1 MTAYNIIQKHP
12 EWLELMVC
20 GATPK
25 KDIQRVAKRHIEE
38 MEGKQNF
45 SKLISD
51 DIEELLKARY
61 SILKSP
67 LREEIENF
75 DGIEFDGVIIKPDYS
90 NIARKEH
97 LAEVCAIFVKAII
110 TELSGKAICTAAQ
123 VEEWRERYAVKLE
136 GLKGKDEKEKKRYCN
151 VPDCVKSIVNDQA
164 KKIYAGLAKYG
175 YIDCAESTFLWY
187 FGNKTRREAKQPQK
201 IKWITEDQKDGV
213 KIFAFIWKCLYRFAE
228 TGDIEKETD
237 VSWQI
242 IDKYFDVPQAWL
254 SKTLREEARQAINSK
269 KRNDEIS
276 RIKEI
281 FSDITKEVNKKAEDF
296 NRERVRL
303 EIQEN
308 RRRKNDPD
316 PKERSKYIPD
326 LDVL

>member
-12 EWLELMVC
+12 EWLELMAC

-136 GLKGKDEKEKKRYCN
+136 GLKGKTTTAKAGNETRSLEPILYSRAKQIYKALIEYSLIDCEESDFTNLFCVAPGKHYDKAPNTIEWKGKVKRELAIFWEGICFFANCSRTEWEQLPLYINTDLQANKGDLKDAKKDRNTYFSHKIKRIFDNILEKENEENKNKEI
-151 VPDCVKSIVNDQA
+151 DALAEAKAD
-164 KKIYAGLAKYG
+164 KKISEL
-175 YIDCAESTFLWY
+175 F
-187 FGNKTRREAKQPQK
+187 K
-201 IKWITEDQKDGV
+201 I
-213 KIFAFIWKCLYRFAE
+213 
-228 TGDIEKETD
+228 
-237 VSWQI
+237 
-242 IDKYFDVPQAWL
+242 
-254 SKTLREEARQAINSK
+254 
-269 KRNDEIS
+269 
-276 RIKEI
+276 
-281 FSDITKEVNKKAEDF
+281 
-296 NRERVRL
+296 
-303 EIQEN
+303 
-308 RRRKNDPD
+308 
-316 PKERSKYIPD
+316 
-326 LDVL
+326 

>member
-1 MTAYNIIQKHP
+1 MTAYEVIQQHP
-12 EWLELMVC
+12 EWVESER
-20 GATPK
+20 TPK
-25 KDIQRVAKRHIEE
+25 AAIQERAKRYVEDYKGNDNFANGITKDLDDLLSLRDATNDFAGVVAD
-38 MEGKQNF
+38 GKTAQANTD
-45 SKLISD
+45 SPEYLTD
-51 DIEELLKARY
+51 RRKAQIY
-61 SILKSP
+61 
-67 LREEIENF
+67 
-75 DGIEFDGVIIKPDYS
+75 
-90 NIARKEH
+90 
-97 LAEVCAIFVKAII
+97 AIFVKAVI

-187 FGNKTRREAKQPQK
+187 FGNKSRREAKQPQK

>member
-12 EWLELMVC
+12 EWLELMAC

-97 LAEVCAIFVKAII
+97 LAEVCAIFIKAVI
-110 TELSGKAICTAAQ
+110 TELSGKAVCTAAQ

-136 GLKGKDEKEKKRYCN
+136 GLKGKIQQVKKTDIRLKPISDNRTKEIFTKLIDYK
-151 VPDCVKSIVNDQA
+151 
-164 KKIYAGLAKYG
+164 
-175 YIDCAESTFLWY
+175 YIDCEESAFLWY
-187 FGNKTRREAKQPQK
+187 FGEERHRRKEQPRK
-201 IKWITEDQKDGV
+201 IKWVGTDI
-213 KIFAFIWKCLYRFAE
+213 KIFSLFWKLINKFGSDNNVKWKIARDYFIIPEDWENEYISLS
-228 TGDIEKETD
+228 EK
-237 VSWQI
+237 
-242 IDKYFDVPQAWL
+242 
-254 SKTLREEARQAINSK
+254 SKKEFFKEKARQAEETQYENREEIDRVIDIFSSIINEE
-269 KRNDEIS
+269 EIK
-276 RIKEI
+276 KEI
-281 FSDITKEVNKKAEDF
+281 ERWDAIIQMIKK
-296 NRERVRL
+296 NREYKYSPD
-303 EIQEN
+303 
-308 RRRKNDPD
+308 KNERQLYN
-316 PKERSKYIPD
+316 PKFDIE
-326 LDVL
+326 